1 MCALYIALC
10 ASGGGR
16 TTGFAFIYDNEAALK
31 KFEPKH
37 RLIRL
42 SLAVKKTRGRKQFK
56 DHKKKRRTTWGTG
69 RRADARK
76 ARKAA
81 AA

>member
-1 MCALYIALC
+1 MHGLLACRVGA
-10 ASGGGR
+10 GGGR
-16 TTGFAFIYDNEAALK
+16 TTGFALIYDNEAALK

-37 RLIRL
+37 RLIPL
-42 SLAVKKTRGRKQFK
+42 GLATKKTRGRKQFK